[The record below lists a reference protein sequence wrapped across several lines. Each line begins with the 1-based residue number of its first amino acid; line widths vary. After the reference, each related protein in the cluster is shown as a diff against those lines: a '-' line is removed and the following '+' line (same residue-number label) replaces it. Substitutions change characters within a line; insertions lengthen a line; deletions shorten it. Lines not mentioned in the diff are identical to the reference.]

1 MRFVDTN
8 ILVYAAGLSLDDAD
22 KRSRA
27 REILAESGLV
37 VSVQVLRE
45 FYSQATRASRSD
57 RLNPDDVL
65 KFLEPIL
72 QMRVES
78 LTPDV
83 FRNGVSIS
91 RQYQISH
98 WAGAILAAAQ
108 AAGCDELYTGDLN
121 HDRDYGGIRA
131 INPFLR

>member
-8 ILVYAAGLSLDDAD
+8 ILVYAAGLSLDDAG

-37 VSVQVLRE
+37 VSVQVLQE

-57 RLNPDDVL
+57 RLSPEDVL

-83 FRNGVSIS
+83 FRSGVSMS
-91 RQYQISH
+91 RQYKISY
-98 WAGAILAAAQ
+98 WDGAILAAAR
-108 AAGCDELYTGDLN
+108 AAGCDKLYTEDLN
-121 HDRDYGGIRA
+121 HEQDYGGIQA
-131 INPFLR
+131 INPFQR